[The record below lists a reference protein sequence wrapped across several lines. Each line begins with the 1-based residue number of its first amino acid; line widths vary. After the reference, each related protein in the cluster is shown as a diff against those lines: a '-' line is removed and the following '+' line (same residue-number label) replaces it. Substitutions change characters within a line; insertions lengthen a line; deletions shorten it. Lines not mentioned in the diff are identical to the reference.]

1 MSADEDFVCALC
13 HELIYEPVVLP
24 CSHAFCRACLVD
36 CLHRG
41 PSARRCPLC
50 RKLLH
55 ATAKEDLVPC
65 AAFGSLLAERFPE
78 EYARRGAAEK
88 AVAEPESEGSPPDS
102 QEELPLFVLESILPL
117 QRLHLN
123 VFEPRYRALVRVALQ
138 SGRRFGL
145 VGFDGN
151 GSHLK
156 HGVEAV
162 IEACEQTADG
172 RFQLQIVATRAFK
185 IMEASLHESGY
196 LLATVRFP
204 CLEKA
209 PDSEEV
215 QTAEALLPDLEEWQ
229 GFVRAERPHHLDG
242 ILRQLGPRPPCTQ
255 PGAMALWAA
264 ALLNPLP
271 PLGVAPE
278 LRADVLA
285 AETAA
290 ARLQVVKRGLS
301 ASLEHLR
308 LLANSPARR
317 WVLMFSRLP
326 APVALTAVVVVAC
339 IVSAAFPGQARG

>member
-1 MSADEDFVCALC
+1 MSTNEDFVCALC

-41 PSARRCPLC
+41 PSSRRCPLC

-55 ATAKEDLVPC
+55 ATSKEDLVPC
-65 AAFGSLLAERFPE
+65 AAFATLLAERFPE
-78 EYARRGAAEK
+78 EYASRAAAEK
-88 AVAEPESEGSPPDS
+88 AAAEPETEGSASDGH
-102 QEELPLFVLESILPL
+102 EELPLFVLESILPL

-145 VGFDGN
+145 VGFDAS

-162 IEACEQTADG
+162 IEVCEQTHDG
-172 RFQLQIVATRAFK
+172 RFQLQIVASRPFT
-185 IMEASLHESGY
+185 ILEASLHESGY

-204 CLEKA
+204 SAEKVPA
-209 PDSEEV
+209 SEEV
-215 QTAEALLPDLEEWQ
+215 ETAESLLPDLEEWQ
-229 GFVRAERPHHLDG
+229 GFVRAERPHQLEG

-285 AETAA
+285 AETVA
-290 ARLQVVKRGLS
+290 ARLQVVKRGLK

-317 WVLMFSRLP
+317 WILMFTRLP

-339 IVSAAFPGQARG
+339 IVSAAFPGQARS